1 MGTVDHT
8 RTTSRGVPWATV
20 LPRSTRVL
28 VTGADGFLG
37 SHLVERLLAD
47 GHRVVALVRACST
60 TGTATLRLRNL
71 AHVASALEGVI
82 AVDIAGADAVDRMAD
97 AEPDVVFHLAAEAY
111 VERSFTQPHDVLRTN
126 LGGTMNAL
134 ALTRRCPRVQRLVIT
149 SSSEVY
155 GPARTPSMTE
165 EHPLEPTSPYAASKV
180 AADRMAIAWHRTWG
194 TPVTVVRPFNTYG
207 PRHVYDVIPK
217 FIARALRGE
226 PLVVHGDGR
235 QSRDFT
241 WVDDMIDAFLLA
253 ASHPELVGRAIH
265 FGSGEATEIGALAR
279 TIVELA
285 GSRSSIEHGSA
296 RAAQVERLCCD
307 ATVAHRLGWR
317 PKVALAEGLR
327 RNIAWARDRG
337 WARES
342 P

>member
-1 MGTVDHT
+1 MDAVDHT
-8 RTTSRGVPWATV
+8 REGRRESVPSAKV
-20 LPRSTRVL
+20 LPARTRVL

-47 GHRVVALVRACST
+47 GHRVTALVRPSSV
-60 TGTATLRLRNL
+60 TGTSTLRLRNL
-71 AHVASALEGVI
+71 AHVVGYLEAVI
-82 AVDIAGADAVDRMAD
+82 AVDVAGADAIDRMAE
-97 AEPDVVFHLAAEAY
+97 AEPQVVFHLAAEAF

-126 LGGTMNAL
+126 LGGTMNVLAL
-134 ALTRRCPRVQRLVIT
+134 ARRSPSLHRLVVT

-155 GPARTPSMTE
+155 GPARAPSMTE
-165 EHPLEPTSPYAASKV
+165 DHPLEPTSPYAASKL

-194 TPVTVVRPFNTYG
+194 TPLTVVRPFNTYG

-217 FIARALRGE
+217 FIALALRGE

-241 WVDDMIDAFLLA
+241 WVDDMIEAFVLA

-285 GSRSSIEHGSA
+285 GSRSPIEHGPA

-307 ATVAHRLGWR
+307 ASGAHRLGWR
-317 PKVALAEGLR
+317 PRVALAEGLR
-327 RNIAWARDRG
+327 RNIAWARERG
-337 WARES
+337 
-342 P
+342 